1 MRNLLEFLAKYN
13 HWFVFLILEVV
24 SMVLLFQYNS
34 YQGSAWFSSA
44 NAVTGKLYEWDA
56 NVETFFSLT
65 KVNQEL
71 TQRNAYL
78 EQEVQKLSDSLVT
91 MVDAAILGLVSVT
104 KDSSIYHRDQ
114 FALLRNYRLIPAK
127 VVANSVDKPGNLMT
141 IDKGSADGI
150 HKDMGVISGTG
161 VVGIVYLVAEHYA
174 IVIPV
179 LNTKSNI
186 SCMIQN
192 RGYFGYLRWKGGV
205 SDLAYLEEVP
215 RHAHFKLGDYVVT
228 SGYSAVFPP
237 GVRVGRILHVFNSAD
252 GLSYRVQ
259 LRLSTDFA
267 RLRDV
272 CVIDDAAMKERLE
285 IMRAAQ
291 DSIETNGD
299 NNQ

>member
-78 EQEVQKLSDSLVT
+78 EQEVQKLSDS
-91 MVDAAILGLVSVT
+91 LVSVT

-192 RGYFGYLRWKGGV
+192 RGYFGYLRWRGGV

>member
-13 HWFVFLILEVV
+13 HSFVFLILEVV

-78 EQEVQKLSDSLVT
+78 EQEVQKLSDSLV
-91 MVDAAILGLVSVT
+91 SVT

-127 VVANSVDKPGNLMT
+127 VVANSIDKPGNLMT

-272 CVIDDAAMKERLE
+272 CVIDDTAMKERLE
-285 IMRAAQ
+285 IMRAAE
-291 DSIETNGD
+291 DSIGSNGD

>member
-78 EQEVQKLSDSLVT
+78 EQEVQKLSDS
-91 MVDAAILGLVSVT
+91 LVSVT

-228 SGYSAVFPP
+228 SGYSSVFPP

>member
-78 EQEVQKLSDSLVT
+78 EQEVQKLSDS
-91 MVDAAILGLVSVT
+91 LVSVT

-237 GVRVGRILHVFNSAD
+237 GVRVGRILHVFNSVD

-272 CVIDDAAMKERLE
+272 CVIDDAAMKARLE

-291 DSIETNGD
+291 DSIATNGD

>member
-24 SMVLLFQYNS
+24 SMVLLFLYNS

-78 EQEVQKLSDSLVT
+78 EQEVQKLSDS
-91 MVDAAILGLVSVT
+91 LVSVT

-259 LRLSTDFA
+259 LRLSTDFT

-272 CVIDDAAMKERLE
+272 CVIEDAAMKERLE

>member
-78 EQEVQKLSDSLVT
+78 EQEVQKLSDSLV
-91 MVDAAILGLVSVT
+91 SVT

-150 HKDMGVISGTG
+150 HKDMAVISGTG

>member
-78 EQEVQKLSDSLVT
+78 EQEMQKLSDS
-91 MVDAAILGLVSVT
+91 LVSVT

-272 CVIDDAAMKERLE
+272 CVIEDAAMKERLE

>member
-78 EQEVQKLSDSLVT
+78 EQEVQKLSDSLV
-91 MVDAAILGLVSVT
+91 SVT

-114 FALLRNYRLIPAK
+114 IALLRNYRLIPAK

>member
-78 EQEVQKLSDSLVT
+78 EQEVQKLSDSLV
-91 MVDAAILGLVSVT
+91 SVT
-104 KDSSIYHRDQ
+104 KDSSLYHRDQ

>member
-78 EQEVQKLSDSLVT
+78 EQEVQKLSDSLVS
-91 MVDAAILGLVSVT
+91 AT
-104 KDSSIYHRDQ
+104 KVSSIYHRDQ

-127 VVANSVDKPGNLMT
+127 VVANSIDKPGNLMT

-272 CVIDDAAMKERLE
+272 CVIDDTAMKERLE

-291 DSIETNGD
+291 DSIESNGD

>member
-78 EQEVQKLSDSLVT
+78 EQEVQKLSDS
-91 MVDAAILGLVSVT
+91 LVSVT

-215 RHAHFKLGDYVVT
+215 RHAHFKLGDYVLT

>member
-78 EQEVQKLSDSLVT
+78 EQEVQKLSDSLVC
-91 MVDAAILGLVSVT
+91 VT

-127 VVANSVDKPGNLMT
+127 VVANSIDKPGNLMT

-192 RGYFGYLRWKGGV
+192 RGYFGYLRWMGGV

-291 DSIETNGD
+291 DSIATNGD

>member
-1 MRNLLEFLAKYN
+1 MQFGSRIWIIVPFTQGKGTDISYC
-13 HWFVFLILEVV
+13 VGYCYITCRR
-24 SMVLLFQYNS
+24 VLPL
-34 YQGSAWFSSA
+34 
-44 NAVTGKLYEWDA
+44 
-56 NVETFFSLT
+56 
-65 KVNQEL
+65 
-71 TQRNAYL
+71 
-78 EQEVQKLSDSLVT
+78 
-91 MVDAAILGLVSVT
+91 
-104 KDSSIYHRDQ
+104 
-114 FALLRNYRLIPAK
+114 
-127 VVANSVDKPGNLMT
+127 
-141 IDKGSADGI
+141 
-150 HKDMGVISGTG
+150 
-161 VVGIVYLVAEHYA
+161 YLVAEHYA

>member
-34 YQGSAWFSSA
+34 YQGSAGFSSS

-78 EQEVQKLSDSLVT
+78 EQEVQKLSDS
-91 MVDAAILGLVSVT
+91 LVSVT

>member
-78 EQEVQKLSDSLVT
+78 EQEVQKLSDS
-91 MVDAAILGLVSVT
+91 LVSVT

-228 SGYSAVFPP
+228 SGYSAIFPP

>member
-78 EQEVQKLSDSLVT
+78 EQEVQKLSDS
-91 MVDAAILGLVSVT
+91 LVSVT

-237 GVRVGRILHVFNSAD
+237 GVRVGRILHVLNSAD

-291 DSIETNGD
+291 DSIATNGD

>member
-78 EQEVQKLSDSLVT
+78 EQEVQKLSDSLV
-91 MVDAAILGLVSVT
+91 SVT

-161 VVGIVYLVAEHYA
+161 VGGIVYLVAEHYA

>member
-78 EQEVQKLSDSLVT
+78 EQEVQKLSDS
-91 MVDAAILGLVSVT
+91 LVSVT

-272 CVIDDAAMKERLE
+272 CVIDDAAIKERLE

-291 DSIETNGD
+291 DSIATNGD

>member
-78 EQEVQKLSDSLVT
+78 EQEVQKLSDSLV
-91 MVDAAILGLVSVT
+91 SVT
-104 KDSSIYHRDQ
+104 KDSGIYHRDQ

-272 CVIDDAAMKERLE
+272 CVIDDAAMKARLE

-291 DSIETNGD
+291 DSIATNGD

>member
-56 NVETFFSLT
+56 NVETFFSFT

-78 EQEVQKLSDSLVT
+78 EQEVQKLSDSLVC
-91 MVDAAILGLVSVT
+91 VT

-127 VVANSVDKPGNLMT
+127 VVANSIDKPGNLMT

-272 CVIDDAAMKERLE
+272 CVIDDTAMKERLE

-291 DSIETNGD
+291 DSIESNGD

>member
-91 MVDAAILGLVSVT
+91 VT

-127 VVANSVDKPGNLMT
+127 VVANSIDKPGNLMT

-174 IVIPV
+174 VVIPV

-291 DSIETNGD
+291 DSIATNGD

>member
-78 EQEVQKLSDSLVT
+78 EQEVQKLSDSLV
-91 MVDAAILGLVSVT
+91 SVT
-104 KDSSIYHRDQ
+104 KDSCIYHRDQ

-272 CVIDDAAMKERLE
+272 CVIDDAAMEERLE

>member
-78 EQEVQKLSDSLVT
+78 EQEVQKLSDSLV
-91 MVDAAILGLVSVT
+91 SVT

-114 FALLRNYRLIPAK
+114 FALLRNFRLIPAK
-127 VVANSVDKPGNLMT
+127 VVTNSVDKPGHPMT

>member
-78 EQEVQKLSDSLVT
+78 EQEVQKLSDSLVS
-91 MVDAAILGLVSVT
+91 AT

-127 VVANSVDKPGNLMT
+127 VVANSIDKPGNLMT

-291 DSIETNGD
+291 DSIESNGD

>member
-78 EQEVQKLSDSLVT
+78 EQEVQKLSDSLVC
-91 MVDAAILGLVSVT
+91 VT
-104 KDSSIYHRDQ
+104 KDNSIYHRDQ

-291 DSIETNGD
+291 DSIATNGD

>member
-78 EQEVQKLSDSLVT
+78 EQEVQKLSDSLVN
-91 MVDAAILGLVSVT
+91 VT

-186 SCMIQN
+186 SCMI
-192 RGYFGYLRWKGGV
+192 RIEAILAICAGRVVCLTLPIWKRCHV
-205 SDLAYLEEVP
+205 MLTLNW
-215 RHAHFKLGDYVVT
+215 VT
-228 SGYSAVFPP
+228 
-237 GVRVGRILHVFNSAD
+237 
-252 GLSYRVQ
+252 
-259 LRLSTDFA
+259 
-267 RLRDV
+267 
-272 CVIDDAAMKERLE
+272 MW
-285 IMRAAQ
+285 
-291 DSIETNGD
+291 
-299 NNQ
+299 

>member
-78 EQEVQKLSDSLVT
+78 EQEVQKLSDSLV
-91 MVDAAILGLVSVT
+91 SVT

-150 HKDMGVISGTG
+150 HKDMDVISGTG

>member
-78 EQEVQKLSDSLVT
+78 EQEVQKLSDS
-91 MVDAAILGLVSVT
+91 LVSVT

-237 GVRVGRILHVFNSAD
+237 GVRVGRIMHVFNSAD

-291 DSIETNGD
+291 DSIATNGD

>member
-78 EQEVQKLSDSLVT
+78 EQEVQKLSGSLVC
-91 MVDAAILGLVSVT
+91 VT

-127 VVANSVDKPGNLMT
+127 VVANSIDKPGNLMT

-291 DSIETNGD
+291 DSIATNGD